1 MTNSM
6 DIPFGVGV
14 IVITD
19 GKILVGTRTD
29 NGLICGPGGHIQ
41 NGEQPSES
49 ALRELQEEF
58 HIKANKLYPL
68 GAIQDPEGKWKPSMV
83 FLCTDYEGNPK
94 ADEEEMTD
102 ARFAD
107 IAELSQMDNLFPC
120 FAASLALLM
129 NRLGMSNGD
138 TDNQNNDASSAKT
151 LALPDGKGRVKVEN
165 QDGGPGS
172 GNWGHQSVKGT
183 RGGSAPGGGAGY
195 RRTTH
200 GVYSSAAKERQE
212 VYRRYKALKQSLNS
226 HMTAEEMQKTVA
238 DIYEDIRN
246 NGGVATPEQVKK
258 AGTVVHSYVMS
269 QYSDEASAVVKA
281 YEMVN
286 SKEMSK
292 TLQEV
297 KEYDA
302 EKQKLAKV
310 KRGLCTPEE
319 AGFASEQDYLE
330 ADAKLSK
337 KSEQVN
343 DLRAKLYKARS
354 EYSYAVEKL
363 KDKSELKS
371 EQITTN
377 ALYKI
382 RDLGPKDDLGNILYG
397 KKEYVDKAKTVYN
410 HLPTSWN
417 PTFED
422 FGSDPD
428 SYKINDL
435 GPDGRAFYSLATGQ
449 ISVSSTDK
457 LSTYYHEYGHKIENE
472 IDGVHEVVMDFYNR
486 RTAGEKSV
494 QLLGYENGEVT
505 KKDSFV
511 DPYIGKVYNGASEV
525 LSMGLQ
531 YAYTDNF
538 TMMRDP
544 DMCQLIYGILA
555 VM

>member
-14 IVITD
+14 IVVTD
-19 GKILVGTRTD
+19 GKVLIGTRTD

-58 HIKANKLYPL
+58 NIKANKLYPL

-107 IAELSQMDNLFPC
+107 IAELSQMYNLFPC

-172 GNWGHQSVKGT
+172 GNWGHTSVNGV
-183 RGGSAPGGGAGY
+183 RGGSAPGGGKQY
-195 RRTTH
+195 RRERN
-200 GVYSSAAKERQE
+200 GVYSSTAKELQEEHRQ
-212 VYRRYKALKQSLNS
+212 YKALKQYLNS
-226 HMTAEEMQKTVA
+226 PMSAEEMRKVVKKV
-238 DIYEDIRN
+238 YEDIENN
-246 NGGVATPEQVKK
+246 NGVVTPEHVKE
-258 AGTVVHSYVMS
+258 AGAAVHAYVMS
-269 QYSDEASAVVKA
+269 QYSNEASAVVEA
-281 YEMVN
+281 YKKVN

-292 TLQEV
+292 TLQEI
-297 KEYDA
+297 KKYDV
-302 EKQKLAKV
+302 EKWKLAKV
-310 KRGLCTPEE
+310 RRGLCTPEE
-319 AGFASEQDYLE
+319 DGFASEQDYME
-330 ADAKLSK
+330 AEAKLNRK
-337 KSEQVN
+337 MEQIEN
-343 DLRAKLYKARS
+343 LREKYFKARS
-354 EYSYAVEKL
+354 EYRDAVARL
-363 KDKSELKS
+363 QSASHSQSER
-371 EQITTN
+371 ITTE
-377 ALYKI
+377 ALREI
-382 RDLGPKDDLGNILYG
+382 RDVGPKDDLDKILYG
-397 KKEYVDKAKTVYN
+397 KKEYVDNAKIVYGN
-410 HLPTSWN
+410 LPTSWN

-428 SYKINDL
+428 MYRINDL
-435 GPDGRAFYSLATGQ
+435 GPKGRAFHSSITGQ
-449 ISVSSTDK
+449 ISVSSTSG
-457 LSTYYHEYGHKIENE
+457 LSTYYHEYGHKIEDE

-486 RTAGEKSV
+486 RTAGEKST
-494 QLLGYENGEVT
+494 QLLGYDYGEVT

-538 TMMRDP
+538 AMMRDP